1 MNRKTFAAVLI
12 PLLVCLA
19 GPAAGQDKWP
29 SKVVRIVVPFPPGAS
44 TDQLARQVGRDLS
57 DRIGQPVVIENRPG
71 ASGTVGSE
79 YVSKQS
85 ADGHTLL
92 LATASSLAV
101 ASSVL
106 ALRYDPIKDFTPLTL
121 IATMPAVLAVRPSL
135 PVTSLQELARVA
147 KREPGKLTFASN
159 GQGAYNH
166 LGMELLSSAAGISI
180 RHVPYKGGA
189 PALADLLGGHLDML
203 LDVVMTMQPHIKSGK
218 LRGIATAA
226 RERSALLPD
235 VPTATEAGYPKF
247 EVTSWFGLLA
257 PPNMPAGV
265 SAQVSNELIQ
275 TLRTQKMEVYLR
287 EQGMDRRAT
296 PPAEFAQWIRDEIVK
311 WKAAAEAAGIK
322 PE

>member
-1 MNRKTFAAVLI
+1 MKRTTVAAVLI
-12 PLLVCLA
+12 PLLLCLA
-19 GPAAGQDKWP
+19 GPGMAQDKWP

-44 TDQLARQVGRDLS
+44 TDQLARQVGRDLA

-79 YVSKQS
+79 YVSKQP

-106 ALRYDPIKDFTPLTL
+106 VLRYDPLKDFTPLTL
-121 IATMPAVLAVRPSL
+121 IATMPAVLAVRSTL
-135 PVTSLQELARVA
+135 PVTSLQDLVRLA

-166 LGMELLSSAAGISI
+166 LGMELLTSAAGISI
-180 RHVPYKGGA
+180 RHVPYKGGG
-189 PALADLLGGHLDML
+189 PALSDLLGGHVDML

-226 RERSALLPD
+226 RERSALVPE
-235 VPTATEAGYPKF
+235 VPTAAEAGVPKF

-257 PPNMPAGV
+257 PPNLPAGI
-265 SAQVSNELIQ
+265 STQLSTELNQ
-275 TLRTQKMEVYLR
+275 TLRAQKMEDYLR
-287 EQGMDRRAT
+287 EQGMDRKASS
-296 PPAEFAQWIRDEIVK
+296 PAEFAQWIRDEIVK
-311 WKAAAEAAGIK
+311 WKAADDAAGIK